1 MMSSIDSTLRESNDH
16 SQKANGNDQQK
27 AKRKQTIQG
36 MVHAPNSPDSAFVK
50 LRHLVASYSSS
61 EETLMDIIKSR
72 SFMQKIK
79 SKHRVSETLVIDK
92 KDFFE
97 LINSILAVCGPNKDT
112 GQVDK
117 MAKFNSEQVREI
129 E

>member
-1 MMSSIDSTLRESNDH
+1 
-16 SQKANGNDQQK
+16 
-27 AKRKQTIQG
+27 
-36 MVHAPNSPDSAFVK
+36 MVHEPNSPDSAFVK

>member
-1 MMSSIDSTLRESNDH
+1 
-16 SQKANGNDQQK
+16 
-27 AKRKQTIQG
+27 
-36 MVHAPNSPDSAFVK
+36 
-50 LRHLVASYSSS
+50 
-61 EETLMDIIKSR
+61 MDIIKSR
-72 SFMQKIK
+72 SYMQKIK

-112 GQVDK
+112 EQEK
-117 MAKFNSEQVREI
+117 KKFKFNSEQEREI